1 MKVLKVFVDFAD
13 AIEEL
18 NDAERGRLFMA
29 MLEYARSGAAPVFR
43 GAEKVLWPV
52 AKGNI
57 DNQRRAYEH
66 VCAVNKS
73 NVTTRYGSLRTAT
86 NRSESKQ
93 DKEKEKIKKFID
105 DDEEEI
111 EDLLPR
117 AREDDDLLRRY
128 DAADSAIRIAFMT
141 HLGRAPV
148 PGEAERLKL
157 SAVTNGVEKLLA
169 SAIARAA
176 WNGAK
181 SPAGYAVKLL
191 EEWAGQG
198 LRDESDLIKYDRIM
212 HGARDGDYSATEAL
226 REIQRI
232 KEG

>member
-73 NVTTRYGSLRTAT
+73 NVTTRYESLRTAT

-93 DKEKEKIKKFID
+93 DKEKEKIKKYT
-105 DDEEEI
+105 DEEEEDE

-117 AREDDDLLRRY
+117 AREEDDLLRRY
-128 DAADSAIRIAFMT
+128 DAATAAIRTAYMT
-141 HLGRAPV
+141 HLGRMPM
-148 PGEAERLKL
+148 PGEVERLKI
-157 SAVTNGVEKLLA
+157 SAVTSGMDKLLA

-176 WNGAK
+176 WNGAQ
-181 SPAGYAVKLL
+181 SPAGYAIRLL

-198 LRDESDLIKYDRIM
+198 VRDERDLIKYDRIM
-212 HGARDGDYSATEAL
+212 QGARDGDYSAAEAL

>member
-105 DDEEEI
+105 DDEED
-111 EDLLPR
+111 EDDLSSR
-117 AREDDDLLRRY
+117 AEDDLLRRY
-128 DAADSAIRIAFMT
+128 DAATAAIRTAYMT
-141 HLGRAPV
+141 HLGRAPM
-148 PGEAERLKL
+148 PGEVERLKI
-157 SAVTNGVEKLLA
+157 SAVTNGMDKLLA

-176 WNGAK
+176 WNGANN
-181 SPAGYAVKLL
+181 PAGYAIRLL
-191 EEWAGQG
+191 EEWSGQG
-198 LRDESDLIKYDRIM
+198 VRDERDLIKYDRIM
-212 HGARDGDYSATEAL
+212 QGARDGDYSAVEAL

>member
-13 AIEEL
+13 AIKEL

-29 MLEYARSGAAPVFR
+29 MLEYARSGASPVFR

-57 DNQRRAYEH
+57 DNQRKAYEH

-73 NVTTRYGSLRTAT
+73 NITNRYESLRFVT
-86 NRSESKQ
+86 NRNDSKQ
-93 DKEKEKIKKFID
+93 DKDKEYLE
-105 DDEEEI
+105 DDEEDI

-212 HGARDGDYSATEAL
+212 QGARDGDYSATEAL